1 MSFLLN
7 HFSCKFD
14 YKLGSRM
21 HLTNQINRIAEENI
35 VQIWL
40 DSYDDM
46 FSDFDPRPYSKRMWS
61 DDFLIQIRK
70 VIKDHSKR
78 ISVLRILL
86 PAKVKQ
92 EIVDKILVK
101 RLSVFFEDRR
111 NAVLRNRK
119 ETVFKGIL
127 YIFLGILVMLT
138 TEYLSYINK
147 NNFSWHLLLRVFE
160 PLGWF
165 LLWMGLDIIVD
176 SRKGIHDISFFS
188 KLAASRIEFAVY

>member
-1 MSFLLN
+1 
-7 HFSCKFD
+7 
-14 YKLGSRM
+14 M
-21 HLTNQINRIAEENI
+21 HLTGQIPKVAEENI

-61 DDFLIQIRK
+61 DDFIIQIRK
-70 VIKDHSKR
+70 VIKDHPKK

-86 PAKVKQ
+86 PGKEKQ
-92 EIVDKILVK
+92 EMVEKDLIK
-101 RLSVFFEDRR
+101 RLSNFFEARR
-111 NAVLRNRK
+111 NEVLRSRK
-119 ETVFKGIL
+119 ETIYKGIL

-138 TEYLSYINK
+138 TEYLTYINK
-147 NNFSWHLLLRVFE
+147 DKFSWHLLLRVFE

-176 SRKGIHDISFFS
+176 SRKSIHDISFFS
-188 KLAASRIEFAVY
+188 KLAAARIEFAVY